1 MLQRFDYV
9 FIKKVVHMCI
19 TFFTIC
25 EDLLTGPFFPLNTL
39 CRFSFPTAKKPARQN
54 FQCPSLTIQQTVTD
68 HTVGNFRS
76 IEALHFTHQ

>member
-39 CRFSFPTAKKPARQN
+39 CRFSFPTAKKN
-54 FQCPSLTIQQTVTD
+54 
-68 HTVGNFRS
+68 
-76 IEALHFTHQ
+76 LHVKISSVHHLQFNRR